1 MKQCCPMQCSACRA
15 QVLCSL
21 LQNNAS
27 KLLLAI
33 MESRHDSENA
43 EKILYKMR
51 PNELVRVWLL
61 VMSWVVCFGLVY
73 FLIYQT

>member
-1 MKQCCPMQCSACRA
+1 MKN
-15 QVLCSL
+15 
-21 LQNNAS
+21 QNNAS

-51 PNELVRVWLL
+51 PNELVGNNLKFKGVI
-61 VMSWVVCFGLVY
+61 MNPIC
-73 FLIYQT
+73 IY

>member
-1 MKQCCPMQCSACRA
+1 M
-15 QVLCSL
+15 LIGI

-51 PNELVRVWLL
+51 PMELVRRCASPPIDLSHTKSYL
-61 VMSWVVCFGLVY
+61 PLFVCFRWK
-73 FLIYQT
+73 

>member
-1 MKQCCPMQCSACRA
+1 MKY
-15 QVLCSL
+15 
-21 LQNNAS
+21 QNNAS

-51 PNELVRVWLL
+51 PNELV
-61 VMSWVVCFGLVY
+61 S
-73 FLIYQT
+73 